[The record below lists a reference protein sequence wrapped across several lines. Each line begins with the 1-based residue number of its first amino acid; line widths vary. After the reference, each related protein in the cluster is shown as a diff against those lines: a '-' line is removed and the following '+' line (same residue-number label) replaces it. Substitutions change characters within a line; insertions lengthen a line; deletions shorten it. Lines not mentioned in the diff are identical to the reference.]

1 MLYSSYGEWKRS
13 TSMSET
19 YLEERYINNC
29 TMEIEIIQ
37 LKEFHC
43 IKVKEGNAIKE
54 EYIN

>member
-1 MLYSSYGEWKRS
+1 
-13 TSMSET
+13 MSET
-19 YLEERYINNC
+19 HLEERYVDNC

-43 IKVKEGNAIKE
+43 IKVKESNAIKE